1 LNVQYQWAST
11 VQPLVTSTSERSGS
25 FRHVHLKR
33 SLLEKNLIIRLGI
46 NGPVGIDHV
55 LASELSLVVRN
66 YEIVSAGLVAQEGV
80 MLAGVGIGFGKLVY
94 RMIFGHV
101 MICHYSNK
109 WSEPLR
115 VDNELSN
122 INSWREAYEKDEAA
136 LRPSIQDIS
145 SS

>member
-1 LNVQYQWAST
+1 MNVQYQWAST

-33 SLLEKNLIIRLGI
+33 PLLEKNLIIRLGI

-66 YEIVSAGLVAQEGV
+66 YEIVSAGLVAQEGI

-101 MICHYSNK
+101 MICHYLN
-109 WSEPLR
+109 
-115 VDNELSN
+115 
-122 INSWREAYEKDEAA
+122 
-136 LRPSIQDIS
+136 
-145 SS
+145 

>member
-46 NGPVGIDHV
+46 NGPVYIDHV

-66 YEIVSAGLVAQEGV
+66 YVSEGLVAQEGI
-80 MLAGVGIGFGKLVY
+80 MLAGVGIGFGKLV
-94 RMIFGHV
+94 
-101 MICHYSNK
+101 
-109 WSEPLR
+109 
-115 VDNELSN
+115 
-122 INSWREAYEKDEAA
+122 
-136 LRPSIQDIS
+136 
-145 SS
+145 